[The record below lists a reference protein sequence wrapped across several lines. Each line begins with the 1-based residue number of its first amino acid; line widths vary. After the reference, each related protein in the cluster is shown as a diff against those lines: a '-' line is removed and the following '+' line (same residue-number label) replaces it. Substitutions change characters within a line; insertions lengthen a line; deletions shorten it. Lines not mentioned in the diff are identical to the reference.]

1 MSKPMFNFL
10 FMSCYNFMQMR
21 GFSTN
26 LFRVSFHITNINS
39 VAPRQ
44 WEFTPQQFADRLQ
57 RDLIAGNVSQT
68 IDLGMGAPVR
78 PVAVSVPS
86 STPSSTPSSIPSS
99 TPASIPTSI
108 SRASTPASIPTSI
121 SSSGVAGIAI
131 ALFFLGVL
139 LSAVASLA
147 VCGVFIF
154 CKRRSTQASFDI
166 SKNVA
171 VDYERHSDN
180 AAL

>member
-1 MSKPMFNFL
+1 
-10 FMSCYNFMQMR
+10 MR

-39 VAPRQ
+39 AAPRQ

-57 RDLIAGNVSQT
+57 RDLIASKVPQT
-68 IDLGMGAPVR
+68 IDLGIGAPVR

-86 STPSSTPSSIPSS
+86 STPTSIPS
-99 TPASIPTSI
+99 
-108 SRASTPASIPTSI
+108 SIPTSI
-121 SSSGVAGIAI
+121 SSSSVAGIAI

-154 CKRRSTQASFDI
+154 CKRRRTQGSFDI
-166 SKNVA
+166 SKNAA

-180 AAL
+180 LAL